1 MIKEP
6 YFNAICILLLILV
19 PVFGH
24 FFDEPYYITLATKVV
39 ILALAGVG
47 LNLVLGYGGLVS
59 FGHAAFFGIGGY
71 VSGIIASHALNYQP
85 IMETPFLIEG
95 TTQLLIIWPLVLII
109 SSIFAFL
116 IGVLSLRTS
125 GVYFIMITLA
135 FGQMIYYFAISWPTY
150 GGEDGLSVYLRGS
163 LLGLNTM
170 DGLTYFGICF
180 AWLMGTI
187 FLVSRIVNA
196 RFGLAL
202 QAVRQNDERVS
213 AVGIVPFKIRMTA
226 FVLSG
231 AITGLAGALYTDLNL
246 FVDPSV
252 LSWHMS
258 GEIMIF
264 VILGGVA
271 RLFGPLV
278 GASVFILLE
287 QFLGG
292 ITENWQLWL
301 GLILIVVVLFAKG
314 GIIGLLAKEVRH
326 D

>member
-1 MIKEP
+1 MIKES
-6 YFNAICILLLILV
+6 YFNALCIFLLILV
-19 PVFGH
+19 PCFGYAL
-24 FFDEPYYITLATKVV
+24 DEPYYVTLATKVV
-39 ILALAGVG
+39 ILAMAGVG

-85 IMETPFLIEG
+85 IMESPFLIEG
-95 TTQLLIIWPLVLII
+95 TTQLLIIWPIVILV
-109 SSIFAFL
+109 SSLFAFL
-116 IGVLSLRTS
+116 IGWLSLRTT

-150 GGEDGLSVYLRGS
+150 GGEDGLSVYLRGNFP
-163 LLGLNTM
+163 GLNTM
-170 DGLTYFGICF
+170 DGFTYFGICF
-180 AWLMGTI
+180 AWLMGAI
-187 FLVSRIVNA
+187 FLTSRLVNS

-213 AVGIVPFKIRMTA
+213 AVGIIPFKIRMTA
-226 FVLSG
+226 FVISG
-231 AITGLAGALYTDLNL
+231 AITGLAGALYTDLNQ

-258 GEIMIF
+258 GEIMVFI
-264 VILGGVA
+264 ILGGVA

-278 GASVFILLE
+278 GATVFILLE
-287 QFLGG
+287 QVLGSV
-292 ITENWQLWL
+292 TEHWQLWL
-301 GLILIVVVLFAKG
+301 GLILIFVVLFAKG
-314 GIIGLLAKEVRH
+314 GIMGLLTKELRH